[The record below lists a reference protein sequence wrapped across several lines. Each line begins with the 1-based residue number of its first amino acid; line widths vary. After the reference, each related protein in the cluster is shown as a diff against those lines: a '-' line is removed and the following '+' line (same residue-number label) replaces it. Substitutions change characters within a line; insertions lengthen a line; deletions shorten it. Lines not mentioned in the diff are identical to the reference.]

1 MTEYVPYFALF
12 ISVLFGIAFFAAL
25 QGFKKSYREDREDSN
40 PKSGKDA

>member
-40 PKSGKDA
+40 SKPGKDA